1 VSRPTVLVAV
11 DLDRTAD
18 DVVATALAH
27 ARALGA
33 RLVLAHVVPEAA
45 AAFPEGR
52 IATAA
57 NPAGI
62 PQTPQLVE
70 DARRQ
75 LEPIAER
82 CRAAGVEAESVVTH
96 GPPAATVLDLADAW
110 GATVIAIGTH
120 GRRGVARVLVG
131 SVAEAVLRR
140 AKVPLLVVPVRD
152 HGP

>member
-1 VSRPTVLVAV
+1 MQQRLEA
-11 DLDRTAD
+11 
-18 DVVATALAH
+18 
-27 ARALGA
+27 ALGGSGTFGQSGTYPFG
-33 RLVLAHVVPEAA
+33 RLV
-45 AAFPEGR
+45 
-52 IATAA
+52 
-57 NPAGI
+57 
-62 PQTPQLVE
+62 
-70 DARRQ
+70 
-75 LEPIAER
+75 EPIAER
-82 CRAAGVEAESVVTH
+82 CRAAGVEAESVVTD